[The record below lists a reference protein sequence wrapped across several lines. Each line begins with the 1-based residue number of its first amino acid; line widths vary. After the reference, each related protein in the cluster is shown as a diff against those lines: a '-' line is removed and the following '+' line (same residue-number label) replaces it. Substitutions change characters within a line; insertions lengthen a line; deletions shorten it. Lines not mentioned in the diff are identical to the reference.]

1 MKQQDAIQVSRAL
14 KRVTRQRERQEIMQA
29 AIEVGL
35 KEVPEIDTAMEV
47 VTLNTRNFGET
58 SGRELAIA
66 MILHLTK
73 TGYYEGK

>member
-1 MKQQDAIQVSRAL
+1 MNQQEAVQISRAL
-14 KRVTRQRERQEIMQA
+14 KRVEKQRERQEIMQA

-35 KEVPEIDTAMEV
+35 EEVPEIDRAMEV
-47 VTLNTRNFGET
+47 VTLTTENFGEA

-66 MILHLTK
+66 IVLHLTK